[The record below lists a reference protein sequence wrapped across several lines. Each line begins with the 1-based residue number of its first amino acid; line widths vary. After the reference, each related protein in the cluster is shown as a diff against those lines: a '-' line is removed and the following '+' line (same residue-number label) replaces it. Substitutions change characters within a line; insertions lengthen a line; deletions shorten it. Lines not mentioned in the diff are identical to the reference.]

1 MRYLFVHRNAPAQY
15 KHIIRILAA
24 DPGNEVVVIHQ
35 ANDRPIEG
43 VRRVIYTPKPVGGA
57 PHYHLRTTD
66 EAMRF
71 GQAVMEEARALKAAG
86 FTPDLMAGHNAWGE
100 TLFLKDVWP
109 DAPLLSYFE
118 FFYEPRGAD
127 TGFDPEF
134 PASFDDFPRTRMMN
148 TVNLLGLQAA
158 DWGHSPTFWQRDRYP
173 AMHRPRISVIHEGI
187 DTDAIRPNPNRVLQL
202 PNGAGALRFGD
213 EVITFVSRSLEPYRG
228 FHIFMR
234 ALPEILRRR
243 PNARVLVV
251 GNDDV
256 SYGSRLAG
264 GVTFREALLKEQQ
277 GRIDLSRV
285 HFLGWV
291 PYEVHLAILQVSA
304 VHVYLTY
311 PFVLSWSMME
321 AMASGCLVVGSATPP
336 VMEVIRDGDNGLLV
350 DFFGTGQ
357 IADTIDRVLDDPT
370 HMAPVRERAR
380 RTIVERYDLKRVCLP
395 RFLGLFDDL
404 LHRRRPASDATPGGR
419 HIMTYSHTL
428 SLATQA
434 ERDGNPVEVARLC
447 RGILGQR
454 PTSVEAWVLLGR
466 QRLGAGDGPG
476 ALAAL
481 RHGISL
487 VPGHPSLLD
496 GLAAAL
502 EQLGRPAEAAILHRR
517 AGRVQPEPQ
526 QA

>member
-15 KHIIRILAA
+15 KHIIAALAS
-24 DPGNEVVVIHQ
+24 DPGNEVVVISQ
-35 ANDRPIEG
+35 PNDREIAG
-43 VRRVIYTPKPVGGA
+43 VRRVYYTPKPADGA
-57 PHYHLRTTD
+57 IHYHLRTTD

-71 GQAVMEEARALKAAG
+71 GQAVMEQARALKASG

-109 DAPLLSYFE
+109 DALLLSYFE

-127 TGFDPEF
+127 SGFDPEF
-134 PASFDDFPRTRMMN
+134 PASLDDYPRTRMMN
-148 TVNLLGLQAA
+148 TVNLLGLEAA

-173 AMHRPRISVIHEGI
+173 VLHRPQISVIHEGI
-187 DTDAIRPNPNRVLQL
+187 DTDAIRPNPNRILQL
-202 PNGAGALRFGD
+202 PGGGTVRFGD

-228 FHIFMR
+228 FHVFMR

-243 PNARVLVV
+243 PNATVLVV

-264 GVTFREALLKEQQ
+264 GVTFREALLKEQA

-291 PYEVHLAILQVSA
+291 PYNVHLAILQVSA

-350 DFFGTGQ
+350 DFFGMQQ
-357 IADTIDRVLDDPT
+357 IADAIDRVLDDPT
-370 HMAPVRERAR
+370 HMAALRAR
-380 RTIVERYDLKRVCLP
+380 ARQTIIERYDLKRVCLP
-395 RFLGLFDDL
+395 RFLTLFDDL
-404 LHRRRPASDATPGGR
+404 LHRRRPASDATPGGG
-419 HIMTYSHTL
+419 HIITYSHTL
-428 SLATQA
+428 NLALQA
-434 ERDGNPVEVARLC
+434 ERDGNPSQVESLC
-447 RGILGQR
+447 RRILQQR
-454 PTSVEAWVLLGR
+454 PASVEAWTLLGR
-466 QRLGAGDGPG
+466 QRLAAGDAAG
-476 ALAAL
+476 AVAVFRRGA
-481 RHGISL
+481 SL
-487 VPGHPSLLD
+487 VPPHPLLMTD
-496 GLAAAL
+496 LATALDRLERTEEAAVVRSR
-502 EQLGRPAEAAILHRR
+502 LGRLE
-517 AGRVQPEPQ
+517 
-526 QA
+526 

>member
-15 KHIIRILAA
+15 KHIISALAS
-24 DPGNEVVVIHQ
+24 DPRNEVVVISQ
-35 ANDRPIEG
+35 PNDRPIDG
-43 VRRVIYTPKPVGGA
+43 ARRVYYTPKPADGA
-57 PHYHLRTTD
+57 IHHHLRTTD

-71 GQAVMEEARALKAAG
+71 GHAVMEQARALKASG

-109 DAPLLSYFE
+109 DTPLLSYFE

-127 TGFDPEF
+127 SGFDPEF
-134 PASFDDFPRTRMMN
+134 PASFDDFPRTRIMN

-173 AMHRPRISVIHEGI
+173 ALHQPQISVIHEGI
-187 DTDAIRPNPNRVLQL
+187 DTDAIRPNHRRILQL
-202 PNGAGALRFGD
+202 PGGGTVTFGD

-228 FHIFMR
+228 FHVFMR

-243 PNARVLVV
+243 PNATVLVV

-264 GVTFREALLKEQQ
+264 GVTFREALLKEQA

-304 VHVYLTY
+304 VHLYLTY

-350 DFFGTGQ
+350 DFFGTQ
-357 IADTIDRVLDDPT
+357 HIADAVDRVLDDPT
-370 HMAPVRERAR
+370 HMAPLRERAR
-380 RTIVERYDLKRVCLP
+380 QTIIERYDLKRVCLP
-395 RFLGLFDDL
+395 RFLSLFDNL
-404 LHRRRPASDATPGGR
+404 AHRRRPASDTTPPGA
-419 HIMTYSHTL
+419 HVITYSH
-428 SLATQA
+428 SLNLAIQA
-434 ERDGNPVEVARLC
+434 ERDGNTAQVAALC
-447 RGILGQR
+447 HRILRQR
-454 PTSVEAWVLLGR
+454 PVSVEAWMLLGR
-466 QRLGAGDGPG
+466 QRLGAGDAAG
-476 ALAAL
+476 ALEAF
-481 RHGISL
+481 RCGMSL
-487 VPGHPSLLD
+487 APFHSVLMA

-502 EQLGRPAEAAILHRR
+502 ERLCRTEEAAGIRR
-517 AGRVQPEPQ
+517 RLERMGEV
-526 QA
+526 

>member
-24 DPGNEVVVIHQ
+24 DPNNEVVVISQ
-35 ANDRPIEG
+35 DNGRPIEG
-43 VRRVIYTPKPVGGA
+43 ARRVYYTPKSADGA

-71 GQAVMEEARALKAAG
+71 GQAVMEEARALKASG

-109 DAPLLSYFE
+109 NAPLLSYFE

-134 PASFDDFPRTRMMN
+134 GASFDDFPRTRMMN

-173 AMHRPRISVIHEGI
+173 ILHRPQISVIHEGI
-187 DTDAIRPNPNRVLQL
+187 DTDVIGPNPRRKLQL
-202 PNGAGALRFGD
+202 PDGSAVGFGD

-234 ALPEILRRR
+234 TLPEILRRR
-243 PNARVLVV
+243 PKARVLIV

-291 PYEVHLAILQVSA
+291 PYDVHLAILQVSA

-321 AMASGCLVVGSATPP
+321 AMASGCVVVGSATPP

-350 DFFGTGQ
+350 DFFSSRQ
-357 IADTIDRVLDDPT
+357 IADRIDQVLDDPT
-370 HMAPVRERAR
+370 HMAAMRDKAR
-380 RTIVERYDLKRVCLP
+380 QTIIERYDLKRVCLP
-395 RFLGLFDDL
+395 RFLKLFDDL
-404 LHRRRPASDATPGGR
+404 LHRRRPPADTTPGGG
-419 HIMTYSHTL
+419 HIITYSHTL

-434 ERDGNPVEVARLC
+434 ERDSNPAEVAHLC
-447 RGILGQR
+447 HRILSQQ
-454 PTSVEAWVLLGR
+454 PASTEAWMLLGR
-466 QRLGAGDGPG
+466 QRLAVGKGDA

-481 RHGISL
+481 RHG
-487 VPGHPSLLD
+487 VSLLPD
-496 GLAAAL
+496 HPATMTEMATAL
-502 EQLGRPAEAAILHRR
+502 ERLGRADDAAIIRQR
-517 AGRVQPEPQ
+517 IARIIP
-526 QA
+526 A